1 MKKYFILS
9 YLLLFRYKL
18 YQHFFNLILLKL
30 KNIFTF
36 YKIKKRESYENDK
49 SKQKC
54 LNNFLTNSQ
63 FYQNYS
69 QKKINFRV
77 F

>member
-36 YKIKKRESYENDK
+36 IKLKKEKVMKMINL
-49 SKQKC
+49 SK
-54 LNNFLTNSQ
+54 N
-63 FYQNYS
+63 
-69 QKKINFRV
+69 V
-77 F
+77 

>member
-30 KNIFTF
+30 KNIFIF

-54 LNNFLTNSQ
+54 FKT
-63 FYQNYS
+63 
-69 QKKINFRV
+69 
-77 F
+77 